1 MIAIALRRAA
11 ACASY
16 VRVSS
21 ARCVRRAALL
31 AQALYGERL
40 VDELDP
46 GLVAANPY
54 GAAVP
59 DSTVWM
65 DEAEKKMVAD
75 WAI

>member
-1 MIAIALRRAA
+1 MARAF
-11 ACASY
+11 
-16 VRVSS
+16 
-21 ARCVRRAALL
+21 
-31 AQALYGERL
+31 YGEGL
-40 VDELDP
+40 VNELDP
-46 GLVAANPY
+46 SLVAANPY

>member
-1 MIAIALRRAA
+1 MAEGAA
-11 ACASY
+11 TIGACASC
-16 VRVSS
+16 VGVSS
-21 ARCVRRAALL
+21 ARCVRWAALL